1 MLHIVAEATEVP
13 GRCAISGSETGP
25 FLDTQV
31 TIPRHG
37 RLYLSIPYLNS
48 VSSET
53 GFVPAAEHEKV
64 LEERDEL
71 MGAVEGLSRRVER
84 FDEDVQNVADAMI
97 SWLAVVKARNDVTAD
112 VTGEVGYVSQLAADI
127 AGRVAVLEGPTS

>member
-1 MLHIVAEATEVP
+1 MLHVVPEAVEVP

-37 RLYLSIPYLNS
+37 RLYLSVPYLRS
-48 VSSET
+48 ISGAV
-53 GFVPAAEHEKV
+53 GLVPAADHEKV

-71 MGAVEGLSRRVER
+71 MGAVEQMASRIER
-84 FDEDVQNVADAMI
+84 FDEDIQNVADAMVA
-97 SWLAVVKARNDVTAD
+97 WLGVVKAHTDVAT
-112 VTGEVGYVSQLAADI
+112 EVRETREAVDILAAVVD
-127 AGRVAVLEGPTS
+127 GLGGVA